1 MNFDPDNITNIL
13 DSLAEG
19 VYTVDK
25 SFRINFFNKAA
36 EKITGYSKDQVI
48 GTYCK
53 NVFNSEHCS
62 SSCPLVQALRE
73 GKSVFDIESQIQ
85 NEKGEMIPVRLNAG
99 LIKNDSGEP
108 KGGVVSFR
116 DMSAYKEIKKYLEH
130 QTQFLGI
137 VGVSKRMRDIFSLI
151 EEVSKTN
158 ATVFI
163 YGETGTGKEL
173 IADAIH
179 ITSNRFEK
187 PYVKVNCSV
196 LPPQLLASELF
207 GHSRGAFTDAVKD
220 RIGRFE
226 FADGGTI
233 FLDEVAE
240 MPIQMQLQILRVLQE
255 GTFERLGES
264 VTRKVNVRV
273 IAATNAKLKDSIKS
287 GSFREDLFYRLN
299 VIPIEV
305 PRLAE
310 RKEDI
315 PHLLL
320 HFLKKFNLHYNKQLT
335 EFDEKSMDI
344 FFKYDWPGNV
354 RELENVVEYA
364 VIRSK
369 REGRICACNLPSDFK
384 VDLRCPVTK
393 QNSEKISESD
403 LLKLLERHHWNKT
416 NVAKELGIDRSTL
429 WRKLKSMGIS

>member
-1 MNFDPDNITNIL
+1 MTENLKNISDVL

-19 VYTVDK
+19 VYTVDE
-25 SFRINFFNKAA
+25 SFRITFFNEVA

-48 GTYCK
+48 GNFCRSIFK
-53 NVFNSEHCS
+53 SEHCS
-62 SSCPLVQALRE
+62 FHCPLVQALKE

-85 NEKGEMIPVRLNAG
+85 NEKGEMIAVRLNAG

-108 KGGVVSFR
+108 TGGVVSFR

-130 QTQFLGI
+130 QTHFFGV
-137 VGVSKRMRDIFSLI
+137 VGVSKQIRDIFSLI
-151 EEVSKTN
+151 EEISKTN

-163 YGETGTGKEL
+163 YGETGTGKEM
-173 IADAIH
+173 IADAIQ
-179 ITSNRFEK
+179 ITSNRSKK

-240 MPIQMQLQILRVLQE
+240 MPSQMQLQILRVLQE

-273 IAATNAKLKDSIKS
+273 IAATNAKLKDSIKN

-305 PRLAE
+305 PRLSE

-335 EFDEKSMDI
+335 DFDEKSMDI
-344 FFKYDWPGNV
+344 FFNHNWPGNV

-369 REGRICACNLPSDFK
+369 SEGRICACNLPSNFK
-384 VDLRCPVTK
+384 VNLKCPETK
-393 QNSEKISESD
+393 INSEKIRESD
-403 LLKLLERHHWNKT
+403 LIKLLEQHHWNKSS
-416 NVAKELGIDRSTL
+416 VAKELGIDRSTL
-429 WRKLKSMGIS
+429 WRKLKSMGIN